1 MHTPAHGPYGC
12 MELHV
17 PEPQVNNYK
26 SCTLAAGLGA
36 TSDSVSLH
44 SSPWILSDTAA
55 TAAVTNSN
63 AGAAATASLY
73 CLV

>member
-26 SCTLAAGLGA
+26 SRTLAAGLGA
-36 TSDSVSLH
+36 TLDSVNLRSGARV
-44 SSPWILSDTAA
+44 LSGNAA

-63 AGAAATASLY
+63 AGAAAIASF
-73 CLV
+73 VA